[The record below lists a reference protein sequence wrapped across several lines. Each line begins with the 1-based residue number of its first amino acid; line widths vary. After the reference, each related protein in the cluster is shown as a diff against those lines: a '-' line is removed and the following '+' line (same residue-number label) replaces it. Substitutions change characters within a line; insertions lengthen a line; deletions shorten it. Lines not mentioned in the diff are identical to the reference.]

1 MEQCIHAHSQQKLA
15 TSWMRDVGSNKKK
28 KMKKRVFLLILV
40 IGLGAC
46 EKQDFDFQGL
56 KTESSLYSNLID
68 DDFKIYTYL
77 PANYNSNND
86 YPVVFLLD
94 GHWYFEDFTNELSDL
109 IQSGNIDPVILIG
122 IGYQANID
130 EKRFRDYTFPQDPEY
145 DIENGQAD
153 KFSAFMKDELIPQIE
168 SQYSTDSSQY
178 VLMGHSLGGL
188 HTLYNMLTVNS
199 PFSGYVA
206 VSSSI
211 WWSNGFLFGLE
222 EQLFNDTI
230 DLSANTYIAVGG
242 DEPPSMTIL
251 NEELIERLTTR
262 NYNSLMLESEF
273 FTGASH
279 SQVPMIGFKNG
290 LQFVL
295 NQ

>member
-1 MEQCIHAHSQQKLA
+1 MAIKHDRPAARKRFIA
-15 TSWMRDVGSNKKK
+15 VTVGSNKKR
-28 KMKKRVFLLILV
+28 KMYKTVFLLILGFG
-40 IGLGAC
+40 IASC
-46 EKQDFDFQGL
+46 EKQEFDFQGS

-68 DDFKIYTYL
+68 DDFNIYTYL
-77 PANYNSNND
+77 PANYNSNTD

-94 GHWYFEDFTNELSDL
+94 GNWYFEDFANQLSDL
-109 IQSGNIDPVILIG
+109 IQSGSIEPVILIG
-122 IGYQANID
+122 IGYKNSIG

-145 DIENGQAD
+145 DVENGQAD
-153 KFSAFMKDELIPQIE
+153 RFSEFMKDQLIPEIE
-168 SQYSTDSSQY
+168 SEYSTDSSQY
-178 VLMGHSLGGL
+178 ILMGHSLGGL

-211 WWSNGFLFGLE
+211 WWSDGFLFGLE
-222 EQLFNDTI
+222 EQLFNDIEGLTAR
-230 DLSANTYIAVGG
+230 SYIAVGG

-251 NEELIERLTTR
+251 NEEIVERLTAR
-262 NYNSLMLESEF
+262 NYDGLMLESEF

-279 SQVPMIGFKNG
+279 SQVPMIGFVNG